1 MEERRFAQIKDS
13 VLGDEQQ
20 EICREIMNKTG
31 AAIEISCAK
40 DASLTIMVT
49 GKQDAVAQARRMV
62 VAKLQTQVTNV
73 RKTYIIINI
82 NC

>member
-1 MEERRFAQIKDS
+1 MEERRFAQLKDS

-20 EICREIMNKTG
+20 GICRDIMVKTG

-40 DASLTIMVT
+40 DLSLTIMVT

-62 VAKLQTQVTNV
+62 LARLQTQVCGCAFL
-73 RKTYIIINI
+73 I
-82 NC
+82 